1 MAMLTQ
7 RYFFNANSK
16 LNKTTNV
23 ILKCF
28 LCYRTLWDPFMYPL
42 ANTSVQ
48 IREAAGTIFSLYSLK
63 TFLIL
68 GGEKEKK
75 GVEQETFAS
84 AIRKEKYAS

>member
-1 MAMLTQ
+1 
-7 RYFFNANSK
+7 
-16 LNKTTNV
+16 
-23 ILKCF
+23 
-28 LCYRTLWDPFMYPL
+28 MYPL